1 MKRIR
6 ILLADD
12 HRLLRMGLATLI
24 SFHPDLEV
32 VGEAADGEEAVRR
45 AQALEPDVIVMDL
58 MMPKVDGAEAT
69 RRIHR
74 LLPKTRIL
82 ILTTFGT
89 SAELANA
96 IRAGASGALV
106 KDTAND
112 ALIES
117 IRAVARG
124 ETTLSPEIRSTL
136 AEISAVPALTPRQQ
150 EILSFVKRGLTNQD
164 ISKAL
169 SISADAVKQHL
180 GAICRKLGA
189 ANRTEAVA
197 LAMRPPFAASCV
209 ADVLP
214 RGRMRRMIRREH
226 QHAVL
231 HAAPHFRAVFAR
243 RERRRH
249 LEVAVIADNV
259 IPTEQDVVRRRLGRH
274 GQPLAPRGAD
284 ERDAFGGRDVL
295 DVEAAPRLAAERE
308 VAADAVRLGEARRER
323 VLRDDEAKGRRAAH
337 RLFHHLRLDDITAVI
352 REERRAALRQRLQIG
367 DFASET
373 PLRETGGRQQHG
385 MVARQRGRLLSLI
398 VHHGDRVAGRRRV
411 RHRDDG
417 GEAPL
422 PRGGE
427 ARGRRLRRRH
437 ARIAEVDVHIDEAGE
452 FKFFFHAA
460 DYTTHCLPAVPRVA
474 PPPGLQH
481 EKTIPS
487 L

>member
-69 RRIHR
+69 RRIHK

-96 IRAGASGALV
+96 MRAGASGALV

-197 LAMRPPFAASCV
+197 LAMRPPFAASC
-209 ADVLP
+209 D
-214 RGRMRRMIRREH
+214 
-226 QHAVL
+226 
-231 HAAPHFRAVFAR
+231 PH
-243 RERRRH
+243 
-249 LEVAVIADNV
+249 
-259 IPTEQDVVRRRLGRH
+259 G
-274 GQPLAPRGAD
+274 
-284 ERDAFGGRDVL
+284 
-295 DVEAAPRLAAERE
+295 
-308 VAADAVRLGEARRER
+308 
-323 VLRDDEAKGRRAAH
+323 
-337 RLFHHLRLDDITAVI
+337 
-352 REERRAALRQRLQIG
+352 
-367 DFASET
+367 
-373 PLRETGGRQQHG
+373 TGTR
-385 MVARQRGRLLSLI
+385 
-398 VHHGDRVAGRRRV
+398 
-411 RHRDDG
+411 
-417 GEAPL
+417 
-422 PRGGE
+422 
-427 ARGRRLRRRH
+427 
-437 ARIAEVDVHIDEAGE
+437 
-452 FKFFFHAA
+452 
-460 DYTTHCLPAVPRVA
+460 
-474 PPPGLQH
+474 
-481 EKTIPS
+481 
-487 L
+487 